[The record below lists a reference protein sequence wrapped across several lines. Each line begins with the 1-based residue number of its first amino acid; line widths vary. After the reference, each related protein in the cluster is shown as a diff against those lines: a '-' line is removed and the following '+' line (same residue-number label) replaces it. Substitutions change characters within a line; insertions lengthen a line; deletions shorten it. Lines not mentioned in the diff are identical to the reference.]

1 MKKRT
6 GPLVAGL
13 VVVVGISLSQAQA
26 EDGFWAARISLDG
39 RSTIDIIDS
48 TESGCLAQVA
58 AHHQAVVVE
67 PCQRIQAAAITDDN
81 DWRRSPINRPR
92 R

>member
-6 GPLVAGL
+6 WPMVAGL
-13 VVVVGISLSQAQA
+13 VIAAGMVLSLAQA
-26 EDGFWAARISLDG
+26 EDGVWVARISLDG

-58 AHHQAVVVE
+58 AYREAVVVE
-67 PCQRIQAAAITDDN
+67 PCQVVRAAEITDDN